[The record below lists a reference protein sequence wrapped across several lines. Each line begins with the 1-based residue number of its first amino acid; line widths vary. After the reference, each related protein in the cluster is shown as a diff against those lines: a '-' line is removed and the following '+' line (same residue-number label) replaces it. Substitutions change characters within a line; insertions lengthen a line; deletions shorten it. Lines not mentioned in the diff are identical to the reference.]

1 MAIIDLSSIST
12 LAPKKLEKS
21 EIKDKTEKNLKKLQQ
36 LQSVLYAQSKFS
48 VLVILQGLDASGKD
62 GVVKKIFSGVD
73 PLGCDVKAFKAP
85 TEEERA
91 HDFLWRIHRYAPA
104 KGNIQIFN
112 RSHYEDVLVPRVEK
126 WIDDQEIKK
135 RFQHINQF
143 ERLLIDSQTLIFKF
157 YLHISPE
164 EQKERFKER
173 LTNPEKKWKYKASD
187 LVTAQHWDEYRK
199 AYHDIFI
206 HCNDP
211 VQWHIIPAD
220 QNWYKEYLISKTII
234 DELEKLPLQYPEITE

>member
-1 MAIIDLSSIST
+1 MAIIDLSTIST

-21 EIKDKTEKNLKKLQQ
+21 DIKDKTEKNLKKLQQ

-62 GVVKKIFSGVD
+62 GVVKKLFSGVD

-85 TEEERA
+85 TEEERS
-91 HDFLWRIHRYAPA
+91 HDFLWRIHQHAPA

-112 RSHYEDVLVPRVEK
+112 RSHYEDLLVPRVEK
-126 WIDDQEIKK
+126 WIDDEEIKK
-135 RFQHINQF
+135 RFHHINQF
-143 ERLLIDSQTLIFKF
+143 EKLLIDHQALIFKF

-164 EQKERFKER
+164 EQQERFEER

-187 LVTAQHWDEYRK
+187 LITAQHWDEYRE
-199 AYHDIFI
+199 AYHDIFL

-220 QNWYKEYLISKTII
+220 QNWYKEYLISKIII
-234 DELEKLPLQYPEITE
+234 DELEKLPLHYPEIKE